1 MTGVRL
7 TAVVVTYRS
16 EQTLPA
22 AIESAR
28 RCHDAGVMETVFVD
42 NASPDRTRDLLEP
55 VKTWATVV
63 SNNGNVGF
71 GRGCNRGLAEV
82 RTPLTIFLNPDATL
96 EPEAAMRLVRFMDAT
111 PRAGICGPA
120 IIEQNGSL
128 QFAGTR
134 PTPLGLLARY
144 WRGGLDRGLFRIEPG
159 SSPVRCG
166 WICGAA
172 FVIRTE
178 LARELGGFDPR
189 FFMYFEESDLS
200 KRAEDKGWEIW
211 TVGEAVAHHLAGAS
225 SEDDAT
231 RISGCIAR
239 FYYQS
244 RFYYF
249 RKHHG
254 WLAATA
260 TDIAELIMLL
270 VGCAKD
276 VVRGRGIGRLRPRLQ
291 TALFR
296 SPEQVAAG

>member
-1 MTGVRL
+1 
-7 TAVVVTYRS
+7 
-16 EQTLPA
+16 
-22 AIESAR
+22 
-28 RCHDAGVMETVFVD
+28 
-42 NASPDRTRDLLEP
+42 
-55 VKTWATVV
+55 
-63 SNNGNVGF
+63 
-71 GRGCNRGLAEV
+71 
-82 RTPLTIFLNPDATL
+82 
-96 EPEAAMRLVRFMDAT
+96 
-111 PRAGICGPA
+111 
-120 IIEQNGSL
+120 
-128 QFAGTR
+128 
-134 PTPLGLLARY
+134 
-144 WRGGLDRGLFRIEPG
+144 
-159 SSPVRCG
+159 
-166 WICGAA
+166 
-172 FVIRTE
+172 
-178 LARELGGFDPR
+178 
-189 FFMYFEESDLS
+189 MYFEESDLS